1 MNWNTGPIDAAAH
14 PPPKGDADP
23 PDARP
28 RRSPIRSIGLRVVL
42 SIGML
47 GLLVWQ
53 LPDVHWRDLGPSWTG
68 SSVWW
73 LVAAGALFFCAFMLS
88 TVRWQRV
95 LAAMRPAPGFRLMFT
110 HFMAGQFVSNVL
122 PSAVGG
128 DVLRIARLGRDLG
141 GDHPSAF
148 ASVTIERMTGWLVM
162 PLISFVTFL
171 SVPRLRDL
179 GHASTLAYTIAGIT
193 LAALVVV
200 LLLASNRRFG
210 SMIGAAT
217 GWRSFLAAVHIGVD
231 ALRRDPRAALGVLVA
246 GTAFQLLQCVAVA
259 MIAIA
264 IGLGDQVTL
273 AVALAFFPVVA
284 IAQNLPVGIG
294 GLGVRESLFVV
305 FFKEVHAPKGLS
317 ITLGLLVYGLT
328 IVTSSVGAPAFV
340 LGGRRSQNPHMVDVT
355 EAGADA

>member
-1 MNWNTGPIDAAAH
+1 M
-14 PPPKGDADP
+14 
-23 PDARP
+23 R
-28 RRSPIRSIGLRVVL
+28 LVL
-42 SIGML
+42 SVGMVA
-47 GLLVWQ
+47 LLIWR
-53 LPDVHWRDLGPSWTG
+53 LPDVHWRDLGPSWSP
-68 SSVWW
+68 SSAWW
-73 LVAAGALFFCAFMLS
+73 LIGAGALFFMAFVLS

-122 PSAVGG
+122 PTAFGG
-128 DVLRIARLGRDLG
+128 DVIRIARLGRDLG

-179 GHASTLAYTIAGIT
+179 GHATTLAYTIAAVT
-193 LAALVVV
+193 LAALVIV
-200 LLLASNRRFG
+200 LLAASNRRFA
-210 SMIGAAT
+210 SMAGAAT
-217 GWRSFLAAVHIGVD
+217 GWRSFLAAVHIGID
-231 ALRRDPRAALGVLVA
+231 ALRRDPRDALGVLVA
-246 GTAFQLLQCVAVA
+246 GSAFQLIQCVAVA

-264 IGLGDQVTL
+264 IGLGDEVTL
-273 AVALAFFPVVA
+273 AVSLAFFPVVA

-305 FFKEVHAPKGLS
+305 FFGAVGAPKGLS

-340 LGGRRSQNPHMVDVT
+340 LGGRRTQNPHMVDVT
-355 EAGADA
+355 DTPAGA